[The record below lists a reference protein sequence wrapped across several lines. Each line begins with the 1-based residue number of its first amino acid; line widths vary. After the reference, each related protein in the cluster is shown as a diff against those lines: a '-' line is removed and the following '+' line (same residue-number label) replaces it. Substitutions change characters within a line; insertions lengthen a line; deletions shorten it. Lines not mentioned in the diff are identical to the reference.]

1 MPPIQSKNSFQR
13 GMNLDL
19 DQLRLPPDV
28 ATWIKDATININTNA
43 GTGAKA
49 GSNQNVLTPIEG
61 NQALSVSNPSG
72 TNYQIGFYSSEQ
84 TNEGYY
90 FLQNMTTPTNS
101 SIWVISGDTGSVRK
115 VFQGLYT
122 TAPFDPKYFYSEGRV
137 TMELVSFFNKVTGL
151 QDYYKLLCF
160 TNNFNEPRCI
170 EVESSI
176 ATTSFSTSY
185 FTTSGANFI
194 TDTLITLG
202 VPLPIKC
209 IGINTPNVYSPTTA
223 DKTIQNAEVRRV
235 WQFRVKNID
244 IFGRES
250 EHGIIT
256 NQYTPIV
263 SGGCIASSAS
273 FPRCVSLN
281 FDAGNPLVN
290 FIQVEYRVWVDGQ
303 TPFETNWYLYDTI
316 SKYDNSTNVAWYSR
330 NINPALTYNATTN
343 VITYDFCAD
352 KESQPL
358 DVNETLRTEPEV
370 PRMSGSIFA
379 IMKRLGLANN
389 VRGFQ
394 PISQTQLSKIT
405 VSAVDAASSPCTAAT
420 MRKVIVYANIY
431 NPFGKHS
438 ALMRTSYGQVVF
450 GDSDN
455 GVGCMAPGTTPPH
468 TSSFTLDQVFADQ
481 QNPGFIGYMAGMSGA
496 EFSAIGVQGDFE
508 LATGIF
514 TPLGYGPGLSFSHE
528 KMIQFEFMVPEGS
541 YIMRISSHKSKLSDG
556 NFQSTSTYTAGQCP
570 IFELSV
576 TAGRDNYAQNPI
588 KEISINAFGGNVILN
603 GGNDPMFVI
612 LDLGNGVDSG
622 GLDGYLYESPG
633 GPPVEMSPIWLAQW
647 GPGGGDTFGSF
658 FTDHNGF
665 YFCASDAAPKIKILA
680 DICDGTG
687 VQTIKT
693 ILGNRSSMWH
703 GDGTGTATGVGTT
716 TTGGGCGGVTGYWY
730 NRMYVTK
737 TAFPECARQRSKQ
750 NIFLCGTAT
759 GVPGVLGV
767 ISSGAVGLTD
777 ANGLMEI
784 ISHNRYD
791 YLTAIGSDP
800 PPHLASLVPSFP
812 SSAIYDLFLSFNQNG
827 ACNWT
832 TCGNCGRGLGIP
844 SVPYIPCCTV
854 CAPGCRTA
862 SFADLSVQI
871 PTLNAIGCQSGGKY
885 EVAIILHDE
894 LGRHTFAQ
902 KVGSVTTKRL
912 NESGY
917 QKFSLQSIAYAIG
930 SSFAVPTYFK
940 YLTFA
945 VSPNT
950 LFNNFI
956 SWCVDWVQF
965 VDNTGNE
972 NKANPTAIR
981 IYYSSLIE
989 YNKQFNFNTNTNWQF
1004 IPENANNPE
1013 GVPQEGD
1020 ELQFIVNAD
1029 GITWLPA
1036 EISLPVTYSADG
1048 KFITVDYDS
1057 RLSGL
1062 TNGALFRAIRPNQ
1075 FNEKSEFTYYEQC
1088 FTIVLNSDGTV
1099 PTGKLTGTLPYFD
1112 SSIQNRQIPVPLLS
1126 GQFIPIPPGGA
1137 PLAAIQY
1144 TSTGNPNPGNGT
1156 GPLAGTNANNF
1167 NNVVIM
1173 STITAQTIF
1182 PFYFESFSLSDF
1194 WGYRVANDGRI
1205 FTTNPYEQERRIGTE
1220 IAVSAAVNDRG
1231 TFNGMAYFESINSKV
1246 FDKNVFGNISS
1257 VLVEMGM
1264 CLVICNSDWFITR
1277 FGQSQLQTN
1286 DDGTVSAQKTEGL
1299 FTAPQLKVGE
1309 NYGCIAANINTIR
1322 KYNGLV
1328 YWLDAKGRF
1337 IRHNFTNAVNV
1348 AEENRELGI
1357 TGGYSGYLL
1366 NKISSV
1372 ATRNLTPN
1380 TNGSSY
1386 WIGGIDPKTHEVYL
1400 TAFNIPASGSPSYL
1414 NTLSAISMNANETL
1428 VIDLHSGT
1436 LKGMSSMTPEGYGLI
1451 PGYYLQK
1458 QFLTFKNGVPYI
1470 QHAGLGT
1477 STLYANYFG
1486 TQCFPRITHV
1496 TNLGPEKVK
1505 RYLWMEV
1512 YVKETMVVVGGLY
1525 TALFLA
1531 DVITTEKIQSSR
1543 LLTSR
1548 WRVVDGYSTAEFLC
1562 DLNTPAD
1569 PNIPVQTGAH
1579 VLLDGNPLIGRWLSC
1594 SLVVQSSYAG
1604 TYFELSGVNTY
1615 VNGIEPSDRK

>member
-19 DQLRLPPDV
+19 DELRLPPDV

-43 GTGAKA
+43 ATGAKA
-49 GSNQNVLTPIEG
+49 GSNQNVVTPIEG

-90 FLQNMTTPTNS
+90 FLWNS
-101 SIWVISGDTGSVRK
+101 VSANNHSIWVISGDTGAVRK
-115 VFQGLYT
+115 VYQGPYT
-122 TAPFDPKYFYSEGRV
+122 TAVFDPQYFYCEGRV

-170 EVESSI
+170 EAESSI
-176 ATTSFSTSY
+176 ASSSYSTSY
-185 FTTSGANFI
+185 FTTSAANFI
-194 TDTLITLG
+194 ADTIITLG

-209 IGINTPNVYSPTTA
+209 MGINTPNAYSPVTA

-273 FPRCVSLN
+273 FPRCVALN

-290 FIQVEYRVWVDGQ
+290 FIQVEYRTWVDGQ

-316 SKYDNSTNVAWYSR
+316 AKYDNSTNVAWYARS
-330 NINPALTYNATTN
+330 INPALTYNATTN
-343 VITYDFCAD
+343 VITYNFCAD

-370 PRMSGSIFA
+370 PRMSASIFA
-379 IMKRLGLANN
+379 IMKRLGVANN

-394 PISQTQLSKIT
+394 PISQTQLAKIT
-405 VSAVDAASSPCTAAT
+405 VSAVDAASSPCPPAT
-420 MRKVIVYANIY
+420 VRKVIVYANIY
-431 NPFGKHS
+431 TPYKKKSSLIRSTPDG
-438 ALMRTSYGQVVF
+438 VVF
-450 GDSDN
+450 GDSN
-455 GVGCMAPGTTPPH
+455 FSAG
-468 TSSFTLDQVFADQ
+468 LDQIFADQ
-481 QNPGFIGYMAGMSGA
+481 DNPGFIGYMAGMSGA
-496 EFSAIGVQGDFE
+496 EFSCVGVQGDFD

-514 TPLGYGPGLSFSHE
+514 TPQGYGSGLNFPHE

-541 YIMRISSHKSKLSDG
+541 YLMRIASHKAKITDG
-556 NFQSTSTYTAGQCP
+556 NFQSTSTYCAGQCH
-570 IFELSV
+570 ISELSV
-576 TAGRDNYAQNPI
+576 SAGRDNYAQNPL
-588 KEISINAFGGNVILN
+588 KEIAINAFGGDVILN

-612 LDLGNGVDSG
+612 LDLGDENQSG
-622 GLDGYLYESPG
+622 AIDGYLYEGPG
-633 GPPVEMSPIWLAQW
+633 GTPVEMNPIWIGQA
-647 GPGGGDTFGSF
+647 GPASGDAYGSF

-665 YFCASDAAPKIKILA
+665 YFCTAHTNPSVKIIA
-680 DICDGTG
+680 DFCDGSG
-687 VQTIKT
+687 NQTIRT
-693 ILGNRSSMWH
+693 IYGNNKQVWH
-703 GDGTGTATGVGTT
+703 GDGTGTETTPATT
-716 TTGGGCGGVTGYWY
+716 TTTPTGTLNGKPTGYWG
-730 NRMYVTK
+730 NKIFLKK
-737 TAFPECARQRSKQ
+737 TAFPDCARQTLLQ
-750 NIFLCGTAT
+750 NIFLCGTT
-759 GVPGVLGV
+759 VGVPGVLGV
-767 ISSGAVGLTD
+767 VSNGAVGLTD
-777 ANGLMEI
+777 ANGLMKI
-784 ISHNRYD
+784 IAHNRYD
-791 YLTAIGSDP
+791 YLTAIGSNP
-800 PPHLASLVPSFP
+800 PPYLSSRIPAFPAGSIYNSFL
-812 SSAIYDLFLSFNQNG
+812 YFNQNG
-827 ACNWT
+827 SCNWT

-844 SVPYIPCCTV
+844 SVSYLPCCYLPSPPNPPNT
-854 CAPGCRTA
+854 CDSSCRIST
-862 SFADLSVQI
+862 FADLGVSI
-871 PTLNAIGCQSGGKY
+871 PTLNAVGCQSGGKY
-885 EVAIILHDE
+885 AVAVILHDE

-902 KVGSVTTKRL
+902 KVGSVTTKNL
-912 NESGY
+912 NDLGY

-930 SSFAVPTYFK
+930 SSFTVPTYFK

-945 VSPNT
+945 VAPNA
-950 LFNNFI
+950 LFNDFI

-965 VDNTGNE
+965 VDNTGQE

-1004 IPENANNPE
+1004 IPENVSNPE

-1020 ELQFIVNAD
+1020 EIQFITN
-1029 GITWLPA
+1029 GNGSWLSFA
-1036 EISLPVTYSADG
+1036 NLISLPVTYSANG

-1057 RLSGL
+1057 RLSAL

-1075 FNEKSEFTYYEQC
+1075 FNERSEFTYYEQC

-1126 GQFIPIPPGGA
+1126 GQFVPIPPGGA
-1137 PLAAIQY
+1137 PVAAIQY
-1144 TSTGNPNPGNGT
+1144 TSTGNPNPGSGT

-1167 NNVVIM
+1167 NNVVVM
-1173 STITAQTIF
+1173 STNTAQTIF
-1182 PFYFESFSLSDF
+1182 PFYFESPSLSDF
-1194 WGYRVANDGRI
+1194 WGNHVANRGRI
-1205 FTTNPYEQERRIGTE
+1205 FISNPYEQERRIGTE
-1220 IAVSAAVNDRG
+1220 LAVSAAVNDRG

-1246 FDKNVFGNISS
+1246 FDKNVFGNINS

-1309 NYGCIAANINTIR
+1309 NYGCILSNINTIR

-1337 IRHNFTNAVNV
+1337 IRHNFTNAINV
-1348 AEENRELGI
+1348 AEENKEQGI
-1357 TGGYSGYLL
+1357 VGGYSGYLL
-1366 NKISSV
+1366 NKISNL

-1380 TNGSSY
+1380 TNGKSY
-1386 WIGGIDPKTHEVYL
+1386 WITGIDPKTQEVYL
-1400 TAFNIPASGSPSYL
+1400 TSFNVPVSGAPSYL
-1414 NTLSAISMNANETL
+1414 NTLSAISMSANETL
-1428 VIDLHSGT
+1428 IIDLHSGT

-1458 QFLTFKNGVPYI
+1458 QFLTFKQGVPYI

-1477 STLYANYFG
+1477 PTLYANYYG

-1512 YVKETMVVVGGLY
+1512 YVKETMAVAGGLY

-1531 DVITTEKIQSSR
+1531 DAITTEKLQSSR

-1579 VLLDGNPLIGRWLSC
+1579 VLFDGNPLIGRWLSC
-1594 SLVVQSSYAG
+1594 SLVVQSTYAG
-1604 TYFELSGVNTY
+1604 TYFELSGVNVY
-1615 VNGIEPSDRK
+1615 VNGVEPSDRK